1 MTSCRRK
8 LSCGCRNFHR
18 FLVAMSL
25 LFLLLAGCVKKK
37 GPPPPPPPKVT
48 VAQPVRR
55 VVADYLELNG
65 TTRAVRTVQLV
76 ARVPGYLEKVLFRD
90 GQLVKSGQP
99 LFLIQQSTTR
109 ATLGQA
115 EGQILLQKAQLEYA
129 QKQLLRFSEMLKHK
143 AAAQSDVDNWR
154 FQRDSAAGNLRSAE
168 AQRDLAKLDLRY
180 TRVNAP
186 FAGRI
191 DRHLIDRGNLVG
203 AGENTVLA
211 DLNQV
216 DPIYVYFTIGDL
228 DLDRLLKSTR
238 GYPGQKGTKWPMAAA
253 LPGEQDYPHR
263 GRLDFA
269 SNGLTD
275 TTGTLL
281 LRGVVPN
288 SSGAILPGLQAR
300 VRVPLEKRKVF
311 LVPETAVGSDQQGA
325 YLLLVNAK
333 NLVERRQVKTGALV
347 DHLRAVEEGVQ
358 GGEWVVVKGLL
369 RAVPGKPVTPVRE
382 AATAPPP
389 RAQAATGSAASR
401 SAQTGKRRP

>member
-1 MTSCRRK
+1 M
-8 LSCGCRNFHR
+8 
-18 FLVAMSL
+18 
-25 LFLLLAGCVKKK
+25 
-37 GPPPPPPPKVT
+37 
-48 VAQPVRR
+48 
-55 VVADYLELNG
+55 
-65 TTRAVRTVQLV
+65 
-76 ARVPGYLEKVLFRD
+76 
-90 GQLVKSGQP
+90 
-99 LFLIQQSTTR
+99 
-109 ATLGQA
+109 AT
-115 EGQILLQKAQLEYA
+115 
-129 QKQLLRFSEMLKHK
+129 
-143 AAAQSDVDNWR
+143 
-154 FQRDSAAGNLRSAE
+154 
-168 AQRDLAKLDLRY
+168 
-180 TRVNAP
+180 
-186 FAGRI
+186 
-191 DRHLIDRGNLVG
+191 
-203 AGENTVLA
+203 
-211 DLNQV
+211 
-216 DPIYVYFTIGDL
+216 
-228 DLDRLLKSTR
+228 
-238 GYPGQKGTKWPMAAA
+238 A